1 LDSIIGPM
9 NIIFD
14 TNKFT
19 LGYTFFLEPKRNM
32 IMDGIFSKII
42 YSNQYFTLNGIYLYL
57 PIDIQSMEKAMN
69 KNIIKFYASSPAN
82 NHLVQELSK
91 IEYRIIEYYKQLNN
105 ITKRTTSLLSKQL
118 YSGSLKLYKEY
129 NDYRLIPDSKPTYIV
144 KISGIWENE
153 DEVGINYK
161 VIESFP
167 FQAAA
172 L

>member
-1 LDSIIGPM
+1 M

-19 LGYTFFLEPKRNM
+19 LGYTFFLEQKRNM

-42 YSNQYFTLNGIYLYL
+42 YSNQTFTINGIYLYL
-57 PIDIQSMEKAMN
+57 PIDIQGIEKSLN
-69 KNIIKFYASSPAN
+69 KNIIKFYPSSPN
-82 NHLVQELSK
+82 NISLVQDLSK

-105 ITKRTTSLLSKQL
+105 ITKKTTCLLTKQL

-129 NDYRLIPDSKPTYIV
+129 NDYKLMNDNKPTYIV
-144 KISGIWENE
+144 KISGIWEND

-161 VIESFP
+161 VIESFRVS
-167 FQAAA
+167 